1 MNHRHTCK
9 LTILLI
15 DYTKC
20 KKLNTGIDY
29 IAYDTLSWH
38 FSNPEEYNAFSFYIH
53 NITYISPKII
63 MELIVINTKRTT
75 SFYNPVYLK
84 MSKSDLISL

>member
-1 MNHRHTCK
+1 MTHRDTCK

-38 FSNPEEYNAFSFYIH
+38 FSNPEDCNAFPFYNH
-53 NITYISPKII
+53 NITCISPKIF
-63 MELIVINTKRTT
+63 MKLNVINTKRAT
-75 SFYNPVYLK
+75 SYYNPVYLQTT
-84 MSKSDLISL
+84 KSDLISL